1 MGWGKVSPG
10 PARQD
15 PRHCGGRMEVAPV
28 ARQQATSS
36 ELAAEGKKK
45 NNKKLF

>member
-10 PARQD
+10 PARWD
-15 PRHCGGRMEVAPV
+15 PGRCEGRMEVAPV
-28 ARQQATSS
+28 ATQQAVSL

-45 NNKKLF
+45 KKKLF